1 MTIRKPLDLVRFVSS
16 VPVLTDGTIPLNEMG
31 NTPQFVSSLYTPSFS
46 VSALARLTLEDI
58 RQNKIEV
65 INVPLDPRTIVSQ
78 VMNSDLATYNPRV
91 YVLVC
96 AVVLESFALLY
107 SLEETRTSLQYVTKK
122 DILKIKQNI
131 NYIADYFGTERKYRP
146 MIETLR
152 DIDISIGYLENQV
165 ESVMNRWVVR

>member
-16 VPVLTDGTIPLNEMG
+16 VPVLPDGTIPLNEMG
-31 NTPQFVSSLYTPSFS
+31 NTTQFVSSLYTPSFS
-46 VSALARLTLEDI
+46 VSALARLTLDDI
-58 RQNKIEV
+58 KQNKIEL
-65 INVPLDPRTIVSQ
+65 INVPLDPRTIVAQ
-78 VMNSDLATYNPRV
+78 VMDSDLATYNPRV

-96 AVVLESFALLY
+96 SVVLESFSLLY
-107 SLEETRTSLQYVTKK
+107 SIEETRTSLQYVTKK

-131 NYIADYFGTERKYRP
+131 NYIADYFGTERKYRK
-146 MIETLR
+146 MIETMR

>member
-1 MTIRKPLDLVRFVSS
+1 MTIRKPLDLIRFVSS
-16 VPVLTDGTIPLNEMG
+16 VPVLPDGTIPLNEMG
-31 NTPQFVSSLYTPSFS
+31 TTVQYTSTLYTPSFS

-58 RQNKIEV
+58 QRNKIEL

-107 SLEETRTSLQYVTKK
+107 NLEERNTNIQYVTKK
-122 DILKIKQNI
+122 DILKMKQNV
-131 NYIADYFGTERKYRP
+131 NYIADYFGTERKYRT

-165 ESVMNRWVVR
+165 ESAMNKWVVR

>member
-16 VPVLTDGTIPLNEMG
+16 FSVLPDGTIPLNEMG
-31 NTPQFVSSLYTPSFS
+31 STVQFESNLYTPSFS
-46 VSALARLTLEDI
+46 VSALARLTLDDI
-58 RQNKIEV
+58 KQNKIEV
-65 INVPLDPRTIVSQ
+65 VNVPLDPRTIVSQ
-78 VMNSDLATYNPRV
+78 VMSSDLATYNPRV

-107 SLEETRTSLQYVTKK
+107 SIEETRTSLQYVTKK
-122 DILKIKQNI
+122 DILKIKQNV
-131 NYIADYFGTERKYRP
+131 NYIADYFGTERKYRK

>member
-1 MTIRKPLDLVRFVSS
+1 M
-16 VPVLTDGTIPLNEMG
+16 GT
-31 NTPQFVSSLYTPSFS
+31 TVQYTSTLYTPSFS

-58 RQNKIEV
+58 QRNKIEL

-107 SLEETRTSLQYVTKK
+107 NLEERNTNIQYVTKK
-122 DILKIKQNI
+122 DILKMKQNV
-131 NYIADYFGTERKYRP
+131 NYIADYFGTERKYRT

-165 ESVMNRWVVR
+165 ESAMNKWVVR

>member
-16 VPVLTDGTIPLNEMG
+16 VPVLPDGTIPLNEMG
-31 NTPQFVSSLYTPSFS
+31 NAPQYVSTLYTPSFS
-46 VSALARLTLEDI
+46 VSALARLTLDDI
-58 RQNKIEV
+58 KQNKVEL
-65 INVPLDPRTIVSQ
+65 INVPLDPRTIVAQ
-78 VMNSDLATYNPRV
+78 VMDSDLATYNPRV

-107 SLEETRTSLQYVTKK
+107 SIEQTHTSLQYVTKK

-131 NYIADYFGTERKYRP
+131 NYISDYFGTERKYRK

-165 ESVMNRWVVR
+165 ESIMNRWVVR